1 MIIIYFVIQNQMCGI
16 IKSISI
22 NWWSLWEEKHDKT
35 QTINAQAQLLYGW
48 MLSINPQE
56 RQIKA
61 AVQDS
66 RNIIYLFKKSTVT
79 EQSKKGFETA
89 AINVNLVQLT
99 IHLIQICPDV
109 ISEEWI
115 RHLRH
120 LKSSL
125 DNISGGLTWIW
136 ALRTHWLSIRSNEF
150 FCKGLWRGTGS
161 SKWKIDFHNRKLH
174 F

>member
-1 MIIIYFVIQNQMCGI
+1 
-16 IKSISI
+16 
-22 NWWSLWEEKHDKT
+22 
-35 QTINAQAQLLYGW
+35 

-125 DNISGGLTWIW
+125 DNISGGLT
-136 ALRTHWLSIRSNEF
+136 
-150 FCKGLWRGTGS
+150 
-161 SKWKIDFHNRKLH
+161 
-174 F
+174 